1 MNKTAK
7 KISLILAVMLMV
19 AMLMTTAMALQ
30 HYATNWNIPGSDQRS
45 RTHTW
50 VVQATSSS
58 MYIRTKAD
66 TVNVGAEDTYYKVA
80 ISAGGSAAGQVKCNL
95 GILTKKS
102 ISGTYYVGDSHG
114 TYAWRVDSTLNTDI
128 VDGLTYIHS

>member
-1 MNKTAK
+1 MSKTAK
-7 KISLILAVMLMV
+7 RISVILAVLLVM

-50 VVQATSSS
+50 EVQVTSSS

-80 ISAGGSAAGQVKCNL
+80 ISADGSASDQVKCNL
-95 GILTKKS
+95 GTLSRRS
-102 ISGTYYVGDSHG
+102 IRGTYYDGDNHG

-128 VDGLTYIHS
+128 VDGLTYIYS

>member
-45 RTHTW
+45 RTHNW
-50 VVQATSSS
+50 VVQETSSS

>member
-45 RTHTW
+45 RTHNW
-50 VVQATSSS
+50 VVQETSSS
-58 MYIRTKAD
+58 M
-66 TVNVGAEDTYYKVA
+66 
-80 ISAGGSAAGQVKCNL
+80 
-95 GILTKKS
+95 
-102 ISGTYYVGDSHG
+102 
-114 TYAWRVDSTLNTDI
+114 
-128 VDGLTYIHS
+128 

>member
-1 MNKTAK
+1 MSKTAK
-7 KISLILAVMLMV
+7 RISVILAVLLVM

-45 RTHTW
+45 RTQTW
-50 VVQATSSS
+50 EVQVTSSS

-80 ISAGGSAAGQVKCNL
+80 ISAGGSASGQVKCN
-95 GILTKKS
+95 
-102 ISGTYYVGDSHG
+102 
-114 TYAWRVDSTLNTDI
+114 
-128 VDGLTYIHS
+128 

>member
-45 RTHTW
+45 RTHNW

>member
-45 RTHTW
+45 RTHNW
-50 VVQATSSS
+50 VFQETSSS

>member
-45 RTHTW
+45 RTHNC
-50 VVQATSSS
+50 VVQETSSS

-80 ISAGGSAAGQVKCNL
+80 ISAGGSASGQVLCNL
-95 GILTKKS
+95 GTLTRKS
-102 ISGTYYVGDSHG
+102 ISGTYYKDHSEG
-114 TYAWRVDSTLNTDI
+114 TFAWRVDSTLNTDI